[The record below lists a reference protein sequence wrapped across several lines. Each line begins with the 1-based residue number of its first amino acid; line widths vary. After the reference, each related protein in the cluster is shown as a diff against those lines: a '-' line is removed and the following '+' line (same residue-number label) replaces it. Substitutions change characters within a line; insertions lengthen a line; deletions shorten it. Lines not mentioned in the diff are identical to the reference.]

1 MLSTSNNTPC
11 NKFECRICGK
21 IYKRNSGL
29 TRHMATIKD
38 ANSEKLKQH
47 SRHVGNYK
55 YMFKGVDSYS
65 TLSHI
70 LGDDNW
76 GAKYFLHHQKTFIL
90 SYQLPS
96 NPCDSK
102 ESYQCQESDPL
113 QEPDTL
119 KEFDPFQHHTLINT
133 TEKAEKQRTR
143 KPRPVQII
151 IGWKKK
157 LKSDKYSI

>member
-47 SRHVGNYK
+47 SRHV
-55 YMFKGVDSYS
+55 
-65 TLSHI
+65 
-70 LGDDNW
+70 
-76 GAKYFLHHQKTFIL
+76 
-90 SYQLPS
+90 
-96 NPCDSK
+96 

-113 QEPDTL
+113 QEPDPL
-119 KEFDPFQHHTLINT
+119 QHHTLINT
-133 TEKAEKQRTR
+133 TEKARKQRTR

-151 IGWKKK
+151 IGWKRKS
-157 LKSDKYSI
+157 KSDKYSI